1 MAPSLLKDFI
11 LNLQN
16 LKYPRVPS
24 PLRLL
29 TCRLCAF
36 LQLFMDKEKAEELW
50 LSRLMSLRQ
59 ERLMGSPV
67 S

>member
-1 MAPSLLKDFI
+1 MKRFF
-11 LNLQN
+11 
-16 LKYPRVPS
+16 S
-24 PLRLL
+24 PYVYVHVNGSWGRNVIFMMVL
-29 TCRLCAF
+29 TVCF
-36 LQLFMDKEKAEELW
+36 VDLQLFMDKEKAEELW